1 MPVLLF
7 NNLTEKDKS
16 ESVKK
21 LIANSSP
28 RQGFFLMT
36 ILSVLMATFGLI
48 INSIVVV
55 IGSMLIAPI
64 LYPIMSL
71 ALGVVMSDQLTIRRS
86 AITIVKSIFLGL
98 VTATLITLF
107 AEPLTKN
114 YPQDIIANTQ
124 PSLAY
129 AAIAIVAGL
138 AASFALIKP
147 KMSESLPGVAISVAL
162 IPPLAATG
170 IGIARLD
177 WQIISNASVLLIINI
192 IGIVFASVIIFSLMN
207 LYIKRNVARQAIKQE
222 EKQIEK
228 EVKKA
233 EKAGEK

>member
-98 VTATLITLF
+98 VTANLI
-107 AEPLTKN
+107 
-114 YPQDIIANTQ
+114 
-124 PSLAY
+124 
-129 AAIAIVAGL
+129 
-138 AASFALIKP
+138 
-147 KMSESLPGVAISVAL
+147 
-162 IPPLAATG
+162 
-170 IGIARLD
+170 
-177 WQIISNASVLLIINI
+177 
-192 IGIVFASVIIFSLMN
+192 
-207 LYIKRNVARQAIKQE
+207 
-222 EKQIEK
+222 
-228 EVKKA
+228 
-233 EKAGEK
+233 